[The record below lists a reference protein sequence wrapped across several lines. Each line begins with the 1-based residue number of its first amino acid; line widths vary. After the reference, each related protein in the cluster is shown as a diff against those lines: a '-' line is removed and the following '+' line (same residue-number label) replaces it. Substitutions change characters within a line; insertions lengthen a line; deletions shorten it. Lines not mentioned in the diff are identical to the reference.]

1 MNELYVNI
9 AILVLNSFI
18 LIFQIY
24 IAIQLKKLEKHYNVR

>member
-24 IAIQLKKLEKHYNVR
+24 IAIQLKKIRKTL